1 MASLKKRGKTYY
13 AQYYVNGKQVRK
25 NLETESYQIAKLKA
39 NEIESAQLRQDDI
52 PLPTK
57 TPLPD
62 IIKKYLFHLKAH
74 SSERNVQKI
83 VSYLRGTFGQVCEGL
98 KIKNA
103 TIAAKAVKRP
113 ASEKFDLLELGC
125 LEQLTTVQV
134 SGFLANL
141 VIYKGIAA
149 KTVNHY
155 RQILL
160 TMCNWAMTEGGVKFP
175 GGKNPVEAV
184 KRYREI
190 NSDIRFLKMPEILEQ
205 LQALAGNL
213 LLQTMVAFYIYAGL
227 RREEALWLMPSDID
241 LEAGNYGV
249 IRIRDK
255 TFNGKSWVP
264 KTRSNRSV
272 PISSDLRNYLDA
284 YLQNCTPGDWLFPSP
299 EGCRW
304 DPDNFSKLLGAA
316 NDEAEL
322 QWTCLDFRH
331 SFGSHLAM
339 RGESLFKVSKLMGN
353 SPQVCE
359 KHYAFLLPESLF
371 ETVEFSGPSV
381 VEKPQR
387 QRPELVQKARP
398 DIQWNDGEKRPALR
412 LVVNNG

>member
-13 AQYYVNGKQVRK
+13 AQYYVNGKQVRA
-25 NLETESYQIAKLKA
+25 NLETTSLQIAKEKIRQ
-39 NEIESAQLRQDDI
+39 IESAQLRQDDI

-62 IIKKYLFHLKAH
+62 IVDKYVFHLKAH
-74 SSERNVQKI
+74 SSERNVQKV

-98 KIKNA
+98 KIKNDI
-103 TIAAKAVKRP
+103 IAAKAVKRP
-113 ASEKFDLLELGC
+113 ASGKFDLIELGC
-125 LEQLTTVQV
+125 LEQLATVQV

-141 VIYKGIAA
+141 VVYKGVSA

-190 NSDIRFLKMPEILEQ
+190 KSDIRFLKMPQIDEQ
-205 LQALAGNL
+205 LQVLAGNL
-213 LLQTMVAFYIYAGL
+213 MLQTMVAFYIYAGL

-241 LEAGNYGV
+241 LEAGNYGA

-255 TFNGKSWVP
+255 SFNGKSWVP
-264 KTRSNRSV
+264 KTRSNRTV
-272 PISSDLRNYLDA
+272 PISRTLRGYLDT
-284 YLQNCTPGDWLFPSP
+284 YLQKYTLVDWFFPSP
-299 EGCRW
+299 DGYRW
-304 DPDNFSKLLGAA
+304 DPDNFSAHLRSA
-316 NDEAEL
+316 NEDARL

-339 RGESLFKVSKLMGN
+339 RGESLYKISKLMGN
-353 SPQVCE
+353 SPQICE
-359 KHYAFLLPESLF
+359 KHYAALLPESLF
-371 ETVEFSGPSV
+371 ETVEFSGPNA
-381 VEKPQR
+381 VEQSQR
-387 QRPELVQKARP
+387 QRLELIKKEKP
-398 DIQWNDGEKRPALR
+398 DIQRNDGEKRPALR
-412 LVVNNG
+412 LVVNNR